1 MIQKTHMKSAFF
13 TVCFV
18 ACTLTLFA
26 QKYNFPFE
34 KERELIP
41 WTIYGDYTF
50 EKPDT
55 SENSRQFL
63 TLGDNGGAYLD
74 TITLVYSK
82 AIRSPG
88 NLNFEYLAKGGAAWA
103 VEVFTTDQINAND
116 LEDGW
121 KKHAPGLEIKIRE
134 NANETVLTTFS
145 KRIRSLGN
153 KYLKIRISQLAGSGK
168 LYLGNLVITKVTEQ
182 DREIIALDKKLQQI
196 ESEKRTVVK
205 RAMKEND
212 FYSGRILIEDYKKN
226 YKARIQTMGMLVG
239 KSISIQLIAEMGA
252 AIGTFNQVANPV
264 NYETY
269 GKLKNDLMPNLDPIS
284 KEAYNDQVEG
294 KLVSIFEKL
303 KDPLNLLVGAADILS
318 GGGVSKV
325 IDGFKGMVVTAYS
338 VERIVSLFGKK
349 EKEERVEKGLELYK
363 EAKEFLNSIEE
374 ENKKILV
381 YNRRLISIDQ
391 QAEAFNAEV
400 ITLLK
405 EYLSYVGVK
414 AEDDVLNRMVA
425 NETYAQ
431 FDSVIDAHFDL
442 ILGNPDTYDAYKI
455 ALQGKHLDQLFYQV
469 SELTDNKYQNLSGE
483 LTNFYGDIQKLS
495 EDCPLKRTTP
505 KDQQNWEETI
515 KKVKRMFD
523 GTQEKYSTFFTEIDF
538 YTAAFTRV
546 GIN

>member
-1 MIQKTHMKSAFF
+1 MKSIALSTFF
-13 TVCFV
+13 LIS
-18 ACTLTLFA
+18 TLATFS
-26 QKYNFPFE
+26 QKDSFPFE
-34 KERELIP
+34 RERELIP

-50 EKPDT
+50 AKPDT
-55 SENSRQFL
+55 SETSREYL
-63 TLGDNGGAYLD
+63 TLGKNGGGYLD
-74 TITLVYSK
+74 TISLVYSK

-88 NLNFEYLAKGGAAWA
+88 NMTFQYLAQGGAAWK

-116 LEDGW
+116 LEEGW
-121 KKHAPGLEIKIRE
+121 KKHGTGLDIKIRE
-134 NANETVLTTFS
+134 NTNENVLRTFS

-153 KYLKIRISQLAGSGK
+153 KYLKIKISQLAGSGQ
-168 LYLGNLVITKVTEQ
+168 LYLGNVVITKVTDQ
-182 DREIIALDKKLQQI
+182 DREIIALGRKLEQI
-196 ESEKRTVVK
+196 ESEKRTVVN
-205 RAMKEND
+205 RAMREND
-212 FYSGRILIEDYKKN
+212 YQSGRILIEDYKKN
-226 YKARIQTMGMLVG
+226 YKARIQTLGMLVG

-252 AIGTFNQVANPV
+252 AIGAFNQVANPV
-264 NYETY
+264 SYETY
-269 GKLKNDLMPNLDPIS
+269 GKLKNELMPNLDKLS

-294 KLVSIFEKL
+294 KLVNIFEKL

-338 VERIVSLFGKK
+338 VERIVSLFGRK
-349 EKEERVEKGLELYK
+349 ERAQKEEQGLELYK

-391 QAEAFNAEV
+391 QAEAFNGEV
-400 ITLLK
+400 ISLLK
-405 EYLSYVGVK
+405 EYLSYVGIK

-431 FDSVIDAHFDL
+431 FDDDIDAHFSL
-442 ILGNPDTYDAYKI
+442 ILGTPDTYDAYKI
-455 ALQGKHLDQLFYQV
+455 ALQAKHLDQLFYQV
-469 SELTDNKYQNLSGE
+469 SNLTDTKYQNLSGE

-495 EDCPLKRTTP
+495 EACPLKRATP
-505 KDQQNWEETI
+505 ADQKNWEDTI
-515 KKVKRMFD
+515 RKVKRMFD
-523 GTQEKYSTFFTEIDF
+523 GTQDKYSTFFTQIDF